1 MEEKRMYIASLF
13 QEDDWNKL
21 KQFLGKDSTKVEKKK
36 RREGCIFLIK
46 MWAPERK
53 KKN

>member
-21 KQFLGKDSTKVEKKK
+21 KQFLGKDSTKVEKK
-36 RREGCIFLIK
+36 REEKAVFF
-46 MWAPERK
+46 
-53 KKN
+53 